1 MIDLTPLARPYGK
14 ALFYAALEAED
25 LEKTKTSIQML
36 SNLSIT
42 KEVSVLIEDPTKT
55 KKEIAKIIHSL
66 MGESLNTTTSK
77 LLNILAENKRLNLIA
92 SVNDSFVKLYE
103 KHNKQTNISVTV
115 ASEVADDT
123 KNDLFAKLKKTYGDN
138 ISVNFKKDPL
148 IMGGLSIMVGD
159 ESFDLSIKGK
169 IKKLINQLN
178 F

>member
-1 MIDLTPLARPYGK
+1 MIDLAPLARPYGR

-25 LEKTKTSIQML
+25 LEKTKASIHIL
-36 SNLSIT
+36 SNLSLT
-42 KEVSVLIEDPTKT
+42 KEVNVLIEDPTKT

-66 MGESLNTTTSK
+66 MGEGLNTTTSK

-115 ASEVADDT
+115 ASEVADET
-123 KNDLFAKLKKTYGDN
+123 KNELFAKLKKTYGDN